1 MRYSTPL
8 FGLVGA
14 AAGLVV
20 ATTGYQLAAAPVA
33 PTAPTSD
40 ALAAVGRPLPAA
52 PAKVRTSYLPCTP
65 PAELHHGVCV
75 THQWRTTVVYDEPAA
90 PASAPHVSTQGAAG
104 PVRAAAPA
112 SPVVEGEDDAY
123 EDDANE
129 DEAYEDHGDDD
140 EHAGEDD
147 GHDDEHEA
155 EEPGEPEDR

>member
-20 ATTGYQLAAAPVA
+20 AATGYQLAAAPVA
-33 PTAPTSD
+33 PAPPTSD

-52 PAKVRTSYLPCTP
+52 PAKVRTRFVPCTP

-90 PASAPHVSTQGAAG
+90 PASAPHTPTQGAAG
-104 PVRAAAPA
+104 PVRVAAPVSQPEA
-112 SPVVEGEDDAY
+112 EGDDAR
-123 EDDANE
+123 EQE
-129 DEAYEDHGDDD
+129 P

-147 GHDDEHEA
+147 GHDDHEA
-155 EEPGEPEDR
+155 EDPGEHDEPGDD

>member
-8 FGLVGA
+8 LGLIGA

-20 ATTGYQLAAAPVA
+20 AATGYQLAAAPAA
-33 PTAPTSD
+33 PATPSSD

-52 PAKVRTSYLPCTP
+52 PAQVRTRYLPCTP

-75 THQWRTTVVYDEPAA
+75 THQWRTTVVYDEPVV
-90 PASAPHVSTQGAAG
+90 PASAPRTSTQGAAG

-112 SPVVEGEDDAY
+112 SAEVEDEDDAY
-123 EDDANE
+123 VGDA
-129 DEAYEDHGDDD
+129 

-147 GHDDEHEA
+147 GHGDGHEA
-155 EEPGEPEDR
+155 EDPGEHDEPGDD

>member
-20 ATTGYQLAAAPVA
+20 AATGYQLAAAPVA
-33 PTAPTSD
+33 PAPPASD

-52 PAKVRTSYLPCTP
+52 PAKIRTRFLPCTA
-65 PAELHHGVCV
+65 PAELHQGVCV

-90 PASAPHVSTQGAAG
+90 PAPAPHTPPQGAAG
-104 PVRAAAPA
+104 PVRAAAAVSRP
-112 SPVVEGEDDAY
+112 
-123 EDDANE
+123 
-129 DEAYEDHGDDD
+129 EAEQEHEEEA

-147 GHDDEHEA
+147 GHDEHES
-155 EEPGEPEDR
+155 EDPGEHDEPGDD

>member
-33 PTAPTSD
+33 PAAPPSD

-52 PAKVRTSYLPCTP
+52 PAAVRTRYLPCTP
-65 PAELHHGVCV
+65 PAELHHGACV

-90 PASAPHVSTQGAAG
+90 PASAPHMSTQGAAG

-112 SPVVEGEDDAY
+112 SAPEVEEEDDAY
-123 EDDANE
+123 EDDAYD
-129 DEAYEDHGDDD
+129 DEHEDDD

-147 GHDDEHEA
+147 GHDDDHEA
-155 EEPGEPEDR
+155 EDPGEHDEPEDD

>member
-8 FGLVGA
+8 LGLVGA

-20 ATTGYQLAAAPVA
+20 AATGYQLAAAPVA
-33 PTAPTSD
+33 PPPPSTD

-52 PAKVRTSYLPCTP
+52 PAKVRTRYLPCTP

-90 PASAPHVSTQGAAG
+90 PVSAPRMSTQGAAG
-104 PVRAAAPA
+104 PV
-112 SPVVEGEDDAY
+112 PVAEHHAYDHEDDA
-123 EDDANE
+123 
-129 DEAYEDHGDDD
+129 

-147 GHDDEHEA
+147 EHGDDHEA
-155 EEPGEPEDR
+155 EDPGEHDEPGED